1 MQLGLFTRT
10 SFGLTVNHQEFN
22 NISTCW
28 YKSLIQLGFYFK
40 HRLNKNGQVR
50 FITGTAQM
58 AAIYFSSE

>member
-10 SFGLTVNHQEFN
+10 GFGLTVNHQEFN

-28 YKSLIQLGFYFK
+28 YKCLIQLGFHFK
-40 HRLNKNGQVR
+40 HRLNKNGQAR